1 MTTKG
6 TAAAGRLDFGDL
18 PLVGELA
25 RGGRHGLRL
34 AAAPTRL
41 HGPDKYKELDLRRRR
56 AQIKARRVL
65 GLT

>member
-18 PLVGELA
+18 PLVRG
-25 RGGRHGLRL
+25 RGGRGGLRL

-56 AQIKARRVL
+56 APIKARRVL
-65 GLT
+65 GLA